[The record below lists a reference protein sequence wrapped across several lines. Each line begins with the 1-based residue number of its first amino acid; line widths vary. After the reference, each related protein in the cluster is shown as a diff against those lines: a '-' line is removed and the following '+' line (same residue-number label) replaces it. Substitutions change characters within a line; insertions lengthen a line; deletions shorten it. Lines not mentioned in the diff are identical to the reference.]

1 MSVAALPPE
10 VAWSLVGYTL
20 GPRGMPLRTKDKKYA
35 RALDLIRFSSTCRVA
50 RELYRDLRFK
60 ALMICVAPGR
70 EAHIGFPIRRFVYPM
85 EETYGNL
92 VKAPD
97 AWREDR
103 AVVLAAVQLSGD
115 ALRTVDSSYLTDK
128 EIVLAAIKNEGAKT
142 VLLDLSQK
150 VYRLIPEELQL
161 DEEVARAALGKIG
174 ERYIPEI
181 ITQGWTAEILFPAQ
195 IRDSD
200 LMLDAL
206 RGNISLFYASERL
219 IGDREAVISAVS
231 QTGSINRLQ
240 SNLQFA
246 DERLRDDRGVVEAAI
261 RGSDGGFRALCH
273 ASDRLRDDRDLAFM
287 AVQLYCPETAPF
299 ELSSNYRDLSLR
311 LRSDRELFLQ
321 AVAKSAPL
329 SAACSDNVSR
339 RTSGIYELLESAGPV
354 LKDDRSLVL
363 TAVTKDPMAL
373 FACSDAFRADR
384 EIVVAAISIL
394 GFALCAASAA
404 LKADRDIVLAA
415 VRQMGLALCWAP
427 EELKDDFEIAL
438 AACENQGC
446 AIEFVSQRLKDD
458 GRIRAAAEAEHAAL
472 IEKCGGFENLGRHGR
487 TEEERERE
495 IFARDFANGLPFEQW
510 GASPVDDVVAS
521 NSDADY

>member
-20 GPRGMPLRTKDKKYA
+20 GPRGWPLRTKDRKYA
-35 RALDLIRFSSTCRVA
+35 RVLDLIRFSSTCRVA
-50 RELYRDLRFK
+50 RELYGDLRFK
-60 ALMICVAPGR
+60 ALMICVAPGQ
-70 EAHIGFPIRRFVYPM
+70 EAHIGIPSRRVVDDF

-103 AVVLAAVQLSGD
+103 AVVLAAVHQSGD
-115 ALRTVDSSYLTDK
+115 VLRTVDSSHLTDK
-128 EIVLAAIKNEGAKT
+128 EIVLAAIKNEDAKT
-142 VLLDLSQK
+142 ALLDLSQK
-150 VYRLIPEELQL
+150 IYRLIPEELQL

-181 ITQGWTAEILFPAQ
+181 VTQGWTAEILFPAQ

-219 IGDREAVISAVS
+219 IGDREAVIAAVS
-231 QTGSINRLQ
+231 QTGPINQ
-240 SNLQFA
+240 IYHPNLQFA

-261 RGSDGGFRALCH
+261 RGSDGGFRALQY

-287 AVQLYCPETAPF
+287 AIQLYCPKTAPF
-299 ELSSNYRDLSLR
+299 SLSSSYRDLSLR

-321 AVAKSAPL
+321 VLAK
-329 SAACSDNVSR
+329 SAACSDNVCR
-339 RTSGIYELLESAGPV
+339 RESGIVELLQSAGPV
-354 LKDDRSLVL
+354 LQEDRNVVL
-363 TAVTKDPMAL
+363 AAVTKDPMAL
-373 FACSDAFRADR
+373 LSCSDAFRADR
-384 EIVVAAISIL
+384 EIVVAAIAID
-394 GFALCAASAA
+394 GFALCGASAA
-404 LKADRDIVLAA
+404 LQADRDIVLAA
-415 VRQMGLALCWAP
+415 VRETGLALYFAA

-446 AIEFVSQRLKDD
+446 VIEFVSQRLKDD

-487 TEEERERE
+487 TEEERQRE

-510 GASPVDDVVAS
+510 GASAADDVVAS